1 MYGGPIQGAKDA
13 AKKIVEPNEGATK
26 RTRGFLEITYN
37 GDACCDWAALEG
49 AEACGQASY
58 ERERYRERERERVF

>member
-26 RTRGFLEITYN
+26 GQGDFWRSRTTAMLVAI
-37 GDACCDWAALEG
+37 
-49 AEACGQASY
+49 GQLW
-58 ERERYRERERERVF
+58 REQRLAGKRAMREREREFFKRK